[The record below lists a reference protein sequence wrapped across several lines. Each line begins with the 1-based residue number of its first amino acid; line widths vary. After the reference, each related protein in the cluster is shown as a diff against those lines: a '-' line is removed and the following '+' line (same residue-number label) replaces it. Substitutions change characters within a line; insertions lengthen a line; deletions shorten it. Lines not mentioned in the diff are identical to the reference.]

1 MKKQDKIETVIK
13 FGGFYESI
21 HSHII
26 DSYID
31 SLNDSGNYPE
41 YHHENIDYKN
51 TNKSYIENYCS
62 EFESY
67 ILNEYKINI
76 DFKNI
81 SLNSPEFYNY
91 SNDTIF
97 CDVDKKQAKNL
108 IDHFIK
114 NAEFLEYLKNN
125 TKSYDG
131 YISFYTFNQA
141 LNNKDNILILYL
153 LDFLSNEFN
162 EKTIVYG
169 DIYFDVH
176 LINDDFD
183 LKRAK

>member
-21 HSHII
+21 HSYVI

-41 YHHENIDYKN
+41 YHYENIDYKN
-51 TNKSYIENYCS
+51 TKKSYIENYCS

-67 ILNEYKINI
+67 ILNEYNIHI

-91 SNDTIF
+91 CNDTIY
-97 CDVDKKQAKNL
+97 CDVDKKQV
-108 IDHFIK
+108 K

-131 YISFYTFNQA
+131 FTSFYTFNQA

-153 LDFLSNEFN
+153 LDFLSDEFN
-162 EKTIVYG
+162 EKTIVYN

-176 LINDDFD
+176 LINEDFN
-183 LKRAK
+183 LKR

>member
-21 HSHII
+21 HSAVI
-26 DSYID
+26 DSRIESYYEK
-31 SLNDSGNYPE
+31 GNYPE

-51 TNKSYIENYCS
+51 TNKSYIENYCN
-62 EFESY
+62 ELENY
-67 ILNEYKINI
+67 ILNEYKIHI

-125 TKSYDG
+125 TKSYSG

-141 LNNKDNILILYL
+141 INNKDNILILYL
-153 LDFLSNEFN
+153 LDFLSDEFN

-169 DIYFDVH
+169 DICFDVY
-176 LINDDFD
+176 LINDNFN

>member
-21 HSHII
+21 HSAVI
-26 DSYID
+26 DSRIESYYEE
-31 SLNDSGNYPE
+31 GNYPE

-62 EFESY
+62 ELENY
-67 ILNEYKINI
+67 ILNEYEIHI

-97 CDVDKKQAKNL
+97 CDIDKKQAKNL

-114 NAEFLEYLKNN
+114 NSEFLEYLKNN
-125 TKSYDG
+125 TKSYSG

-141 LNNKDNILILYL
+141 INNKDNILILYL
-153 LDFLSNEFN
+153 LDFLSDEFN

-169 DIYFDVH
+169 DIYFDVY
-176 LINDDFD
+176 LINDNFN